1 MLHGISFFNNPEIM
15 LDQALIEQIK
25 GLFAGLKSRYTFQI
39 TAAPSHPARAEMVSL
54 IEAVAACSDQTEIKI
69 TEGEGLSLYIDKD
82 GAPSSFLFRA
92 VPNGH
97 EFTTL
102 LLAVLNMEGIGK
114 NLPDEQLAARIKA
127 LPDNIQLKS
136 YISLTCTNC
145 PDVVQ
150 ALNVI
155 SILNPKIRH
164 EIIDGSINQEEV
176 DKLNIQAVPSV
187 YANGELLHAGRSTLG
202 ELSSKLEEKFGTQYD
217 SSSGQIR
224 QYDVIVAGGGPAGV
238 SAAIYSARKGLKV
251 AIVAEKM
258 GGQVAETVGI
268 ENLISV
274 PKTTGTQL
282 VANLKLHLNDYPVDI
297 LDNRRIKEANL
308 VEGQKQ
314 LTTSLGE
321 ILSAPALIITTGA
334 SWRRLDVEGES
345 QYIGSGVA
353 FCAHCDGPFYKGKKV
368 AVIGG
373 GNSGLE
379 AAIDLSALATE
390 VTVLEFLDE
399 LKGDQI
405 LQDKITATPN
415 ISVQTGVQTQRIEGD
430 SNKVTAIHYQNRAT
444 GTAQKLDLDG
454 VFVQIGL
461 KANSDL
467 FSHLVEVNR
476 IGEIL
481 IDAHCRTTIPGIYAA
496 GDVSV
501 VPYKQIII
509 AMGEGAK
516 AALSAFEDK
525 IKDKLM

>member
-1 MLHGISFFNNPEIM
+1 M
-15 LDQALIEQIK
+15 LDQALKEQIK
-25 GLFAGLKSRYTFQI
+25 GVFTGLKSKYTFQI
-39 TAAPSHPARAEMVSL
+39 TATPSHPAREEMVTL
-54 IEAVAACSDQTEIKI
+54 LEEVAACSDQTDVKI
-69 TEGEGLSLYIDKD
+69 TEGEGLSLSIDRN
-82 GAPSSFLFRA
+82 GEPSSFLFRA

-97 EFTTL
+97 EFTSL
-102 LLAVLNMEGIGK
+102 LLTVLNMEGIGK

-127 LPDNIQLKS
+127 LPEGIQLKS

-150 ALNVI
+150 TLNVF

-164 EIIDGSINQEEV
+164 EIVDGSINQEEV
-176 DKLNIQAVPSV
+176 EKLNIQAVPSV
-187 YANGELLHAGRSTLG
+187 YANGEVLHVGRSSLG
-202 ELSSKLEEKFGTQYD
+202 ELLSKLEEKFGTEFD
-217 SSSGQIR
+217 ASSAEIK
-224 QYDVIVAGGGPAGV
+224 QYDVVVAGGGPAGV

-251 AIVAEKM
+251 AIVAEKV

-274 PKTTGTQL
+274 PQTTGNQL
-282 VANLKLHLNDYPVDI
+282 VANLKLHINDYPIDI
-297 LDNRRIKEANL
+297 FENRKIKEANL
-308 VEGQKQ
+308 VNGQKQ

-321 ILSAPALIITTGA
+321 ILSAPALIIATGA
-334 SWRRLDVEGES
+334 SWRRLNVEGEN

-368 AVIGG
+368 AVVGG

-390 VTVLEFLDE
+390 VTVLEYLDE

-405 LQDKITATPN
+405 LQDKIASTPN
-415 ISVQTGVQTQRIEGD
+415 ITVHTGVQTQHIEGD
-430 SNKVTAIHYQNRAT
+430 GNKVTAIHFQHRESGNS
-444 GTAQKLDLDG
+444 QKLELDG

-476 IGEIL
+476 MGEIA
-481 IDAHCRTTIPGIYAA
+481 IDAHCRTAIPGIYAA

-501 VPYKQIII
+501 VPYKQIVI

-525 IKDKLM
+525 IKDKLN